1 MVVGPGTFTGD
12 LLSRL
17 GWVNAFGDD
26 ARGERY
32 PHVDLAEIDR
42 DGVDLVLLP
51 DEPYVFTRD
60 DGPQAFTRAPTV
72 LVSGRQLTWYGPSLL
87 DARAELEAAAQRF
100 L

>member
-1 MVVGPGTFTGD
+1 
-12 LLSRL
+12 
-17 GWVNAFGDD
+17 
-26 ARGERY
+26 
-32 PHVDLAEIDR
+32 VDLAEIDR